1 MRFSSCIG
9 RSKTEWKSTVERL
22 FPYEDTF
29 VVQNRGHQIRIPIIS
44 RDMTFIG

>member
-29 VVQNRGHQIRIPIIS
+29 VVQNS
-44 RDMTFIG
+44 RTSNQNPNYQS